1 MSGTTTTHSSHGD
14 VHAQRLFFCS
24 CIALIS
30 TSVAFAVIGDI
41 MGTLKTTFVLT
52 NAQVGQIG
60 GAALWGFTLSII
72 ALGPLCDALGMRTLL
87 RFAWL
92 CHLAGPLLMMVATGF
107 WSLFAGALILALGN
121 GTVEAAC
128 NPLVATLFPNRKT
141 QMLNRFHVWFPGGI
155 VIGGLLC
162 FAFSQLGLSS
172 YKLRLMLILIP
183 TLTYGILFLGQTF
196 PVTERVRSGV
206 SFSGMIRATL
216 GRPLFLILF
225 LCMGITASLELGP
238 NRWIPAILEAGGMHG
253 ILVLVWISGLMAVL
267 RFFAGPIVHRLSPT
281 GMLVVSAVLS
291 GAGLFWLSYAETM
304 TMALVSATVF
314 ALGVC
319 YFWPTMLGVVSERV
333 PKGGALAL
341 ALMGGM
347 GMLASGMLASPWLGR
362 IADTN
367 LPDRLDGPGSIA
379 VLERVVDVYTPL
391 AAAAQEPFKS
401 EIQAAIDDASAILNQ
416 TGSDKPLPAGTA
428 NALRHAV
435 AASASAPGSTEVA
448 AVVTMVKSVLNPA
461 DNYGGRM
468 AFRRLAPVSGIII
481 LVFGTLY
488 IIDRRRGG
496 YKVVHLAEADGSPT
510 AHI

>member
-1 MSGTTTTHSSHGD
+1 MSDSTTPHPDHGSIHS
-14 VHAQRLFFCS
+14 ARLFVGS

-72 ALGPLCDALGMRTLL
+72 ALGPLCDALGMRNLL
-87 RFAWL
+87 RFAWI
-92 CHLAGPLLMMVATGF
+92 CHLAGPLLMIFANGF
-107 WSLFAGALILALGN
+107 WTLFAGALILALGN

-128 NPLVATLFPNRKT
+128 NPLVATVYPDRKT

-162 FAFSQLGLSS
+162 FGFGQLGLAS
-172 YKLRLMLILIP
+172 YKLRLALILIP
-183 TLTYGILFLGQTF
+183 TVVYGILFMGQKF
-196 PVTERVRSGV
+196 PITERVRSGV
-206 SFSGMIRATL
+206 SFGGMVQATL

-238 NRWIPAILEAGGMHG
+238 NRWIPAILQAGGMHG

-267 RFFAGPIVHRLSPT
+267 RYFAGPVVHRLSPT
-281 GMLVVSAVLS
+281 GMLVASAVLS
-291 GAGLFWLSYAETM
+291 GLGLFWLSYAETM
-304 TMALVSATVF
+304 TVALASATVF
-314 ALGVC
+314 AFGVC

-347 GMLASGMLASPWLGR
+347 GMLASGMVASPWLGK
-362 IADTN
+362 IADIN
-367 LPDRLDGPGSIA
+367 LLDRLDGTKSVA
-379 VLERVVDVYTPL
+379 ALQRAVDVYTPL
-391 AAAAQEPFKS
+391 AADAKDPFKK
-401 EIQAAIDDASAILNQ
+401 EIQAAIDDAAAILAKAGAGQ
-416 TGSDKPLPAGTA
+416 PLPDGTA
-428 NALRHAV
+428 NALRHVV
-435 AASASAPGSTEVA
+435 AASASAPGSKEAAEV
-448 AVVTMVKSVLNPA
+448 VKDVKSVLDPA

-468 AFRRLAPVSGIII
+468 AFRRLAPYAAIIV

-488 IIDRRRGG
+488 VSDRRRGG
-496 YKVVHLAEADGSPT
+496 YKVVHIAD
-510 AHI
+510 

>member
-1 MSGTTTTHSSHGD
+1 MPGIATTPAGQGE
-14 VHAQRLFFCS
+14 VHAKRLFFCS

-72 ALGPLCDALGMRTLL
+72 VLGPLCDALGMRSLL
-87 RFAWL
+87 RFAWV
-92 CHLAGPLLMMVATGF
+92 CHLVGPLLMMAATGF
-107 WSLFAGALILALGN
+107 WTLFAGALILSLGN

-128 NPLVATLFPNRKT
+128 NPLVATLYPDRKT

-162 FAFSQLGLSS
+162 FAFSQSGLGS
-172 YKLRLMLILIP
+172 YKLRLGLILIP
-183 TLTYGILFLGQTF
+183 TLSYGLLFLGQTF

-206 SFSGMIRATL
+206 SFSGMVRATL
-216 GRPLFLILF
+216 GRPLFLVFF

-238 NRWIPAILEAGGMHG
+238 NRWIPAILQAGGMHG

-281 GMLVVSAVLS
+281 GMLVGSAVLS
-291 GAGLFWLSYAETM
+291 GLGLFWLSYAETM
-304 TMALVSATVF
+304 TLALASATVF

-319 YFWPTMLGVVSERV
+319 YFWPTMLGVVAERV

-362 IADTN
+362 IADRN
-367 LPDRLDGPGSIA
+367 LPARLDAPGAVA
-379 VLERVVDVYTPL
+379 VLQQVVEVYTPL
-391 AAAAQEPFKS
+391 ASAARDPFKS
-401 EIQAAIDDASAILNQ
+401 EIQAAVTDAAAILAQ
-416 TGSDKPLPAGTA
+416 SGPGRPLPAGTA
-428 NALRHAV
+428 NTLRHAV
-435 AASASAPGSTEVA
+435 AAAASAPDSPA
-448 AVVTMVKSVLNPA
+448 AVAVVARVKAVLDPA

-468 AFRRLAPVSGIII
+468 AFRQLAPVSVVIV
-481 LVFGTLY
+481 LVFGTIY
-488 IIDRRRGG
+488 ICDRRRGG
-496 YKVVHLAEADGSPT
+496 YKVVAIDAPEARMDK
-510 AHI
+510 

>member
-1 MSGTTTTHSSHGD
+1 MSETNTTNAEHGD
-14 VHAQRLFFCS
+14 IHAKRLFICS

-72 ALGPLCDALGMRTLL
+72 ALGPLCDALGMRNLL
-87 RFAWL
+87 RFAWV
-92 CHLAGPLLMMVATGF
+92 CHLAGPILMMTATGF

-128 NPLVATLFPNRKT
+128 NPLVATLFPDRKT

-162 FAFSQLGLSS
+162 FAFSQVGLGS
-172 YKLRLMLILIP
+172 YKLRLALILIP
-183 TLTYGILFLGQTF
+183 TITYGILFLGQKF

-206 SFSGMIRATL
+206 SFGGMVKATL
-216 GRPLFLILF
+216 GRPLFLVMF
-225 LCMGITASLELGP
+225 VCMGITASLELGP
-238 NRWIPAILEAGGMHG
+238 NRWIPAILQAGGMHG

-291 GAGLFWLSYAETM
+291 GLGLFWLSYAETM
-304 TMALVSATVF
+304 TMALASATVF

-319 YFWPTMLGVVSERV
+319 YFWPTMLGVVAERV

-347 GMLASGMLASPWLGR
+347 GMLASGMIASPWLGR
-362 IADTN
+362 IADEN
-367 LPDRLDGPGSIA
+367 LPARLDNAGSVA
-379 VLERVVDVYTPL
+379 VLQRVVDVYTPL
-391 AAAAQEPFKS
+391 AAAAQEPFKK
-401 EIQAAIDDASAILNQ
+401 EIQAAIDDAAKILAQ
-416 TGSDKPLPAGTA
+416 TGPGQPLPAGTA

-435 AASASAPGSTEVA
+435 AASASAPGSKEAGEVVGQVK
-448 AVVTMVKSVLNPA
+448 AVLDPA

-468 AFRRLAPVSGIII
+468 AFRRLAPVATIIV

-488 IIDRRRGG
+488 INDRRRGG
-496 YKVVHLAEADGSPT
+496 YKVVHIAE
-510 AHI
+510 

>member
-1 MSGTTTTHSSHGD
+1 MSGTATTQTVQSEI
-14 VHAQRLFFCS
+14 HAKRLFFCS

-41 MGTLKTTFVLT
+41 MGTLKVTFVLT

-72 ALGPLCDALGMRTLL
+72 VLGPLCDALGMRTLL
-87 RFAWL
+87 RFAWF
-92 CHLAGPLLMMVATGF
+92 CHLAGPLLMMFATGF
-107 WSLFAGALILALGN
+107 WTLFAGALILSLGN

-128 NPLVATLFPNRKT
+128 NPLVATVYPERKT

-155 VIGGLLC
+155 VIGGLIC
-162 FAFSQLGLSS
+162 FAFSQLGLGS
-172 YKLRLMLILIP
+172 YKLRLALILIP
-183 TLTYGILFLGQTF
+183 TITYGILFLGQTF

-206 SFSGMIRATL
+206 SFGGMVRATF

-225 LCMGITASLELGP
+225 VCMGITASLELGP

-281 GMLVVSAVLS
+281 GMLVGSAVLS
-291 GAGLFWLSYAETM
+291 GLGLFWLSYAETM
-304 TMALVSATVF
+304 SVALAAATVF

-362 IADTN
+362 IADSN
-367 LPDRLDGPGSIA
+367 LPARLDGPGSVA
-379 VLERVVDVYTPL
+379 VLQRVVDVYTPL
-391 AAAAQEPFKS
+391 AAAAQDPFKR
-401 EIQAAIDDASAILNQ
+401 EIQAAVDDASAILAQ
-416 TGSDKPLPAGTA
+416 TLPGQPLPAGTA

-435 AASASAPGSTEVA
+435 AASASAPGSKEAGEV
-448 AVVTMVKSVLNPA
+448 VGQVKAVLNPA

-468 AFRRLAPVSGIII
+468 AFRRLAPVATIIV
-481 LVFGTLY
+481 LVFGTIY
-488 IIDRRRGG
+488 INDRRRGG
-496 YKVVHLAEADGSPT
+496 YKVVHIGE
-510 AHI
+510 